1 MSHGAMVPVSD
12 AGFRHGVGVF
22 ETVRVKG
29 GKAPWWKWHQE
40 SIRESARMLGLPVE
54 VKELEKIPAG
64 DGLWRWFVTETGTRS
79 WWNEGMENPPAAYDL
94 DLADTGVWST
104 SWEAR
109 YKTLSYLNR
118 IQAKRE
124 GSKADEER
132 VMLNERG
139 EIASASMANLFWV
152 RGGKLRTPLREGG
165 CRAGTVRRWVLERSG
180 RRVEEGRWKL
190 EELNGAEE
198 IFLTNARIGIK
209 PVRAWKGG
217 KLAGSKLAAE
227 LAERFWKESS
237 QVGD

>member
-1 MSHGAMVPVSD
+1 M
-12 AGFRHGVGVF
+12 
-22 ETVRVKG
+22 
-29 GKAPWWKWHQE
+29 
-40 SIRESARMLGLPVE
+40 
-54 VKELEKIPAG
+54 EKIPAG

-152 RGGKLRTPLREGG
+152 RDGKLRTPSRECG
-165 CRAGTVRRWVLERSG
+165 CRAGTVRRWLLERSG
-180 RRVEEGRWKL
+180 HQVEEGRWKL

-198 IFLTNARIGIK
+198 IFLTNARIGIR
-209 PVRAWKGG
+209 PVKHWRQAKVSKTDLGISLG
-217 KLAGSKLAAE
+217 K
-227 LAERFWKESS
+227 RFMEESLTS
-237 QVGD
+237 DKMMP

>member
-124 GSKADEER
+124 GGKPDEER

-139 EIASASMANLFWV
+139 EIASASTANLFWV
-152 RGGKLRTPLREGG
+152 RDGKLRTPSRECG

-180 RRVEEGRWKL
+180 HRVEEGKWKL
-190 EELNGAEE
+190 EELSGAEE

-209 PVRAWKGG
+209 PVRSWKGRI
-217 KLAGSKLAAE
+217 LATSTIGLA
-227 LAERFWKESS
+227 LNHRFFSA
-237 QVGD
+237 D

>member
-1 MSHGAMVPVSD
+1 MSDLATVPISD

-22 ETVRVKG
+22 ETVRVQN
-29 GKAPWWKWHQE
+29 GKAPWREWHLE
-40 SIRESARMLGLPVE
+40 SIRESAKVLGLKAE
-54 VKELEKIPAG
+54 EKEFSEIPGG
-64 DGLWRWFVTETGTRS
+64 DGIWRWFVTETGTRT
-79 WWNEGMENPPAAYDL
+79 WWSDGIELPPAAYDL
-94 DLADTGVWST
+94 DLTETGVWST
-104 SWEAR
+104 SWEAQ

-124 GSKADEER
+124 GQKPDQER

-139 EIASASMANLFWV
+139 EIASASMANLFWM
-152 RGGKLRTPLREGG
+152 RDGKLRTPSRECG
-165 CRAGTVRRWVLERSG
+165 CRAGTVRRWLLERSG
-180 RRVEEGRWKL
+180 RRVEEGTWKP

-209 PVRAWKGG
+209 PVRAWRGK

-237 QVGD
+237 

>member
-1 MSHGAMVPVSD
+1 VSDQGAVPVSD

-22 ETVRVKG
+22 ETVRVQN
-29 GKAPWWKWHQE
+29 GKAPWREWHME
-40 SIRESARMLGLPVE
+40 SIRESAKVLGLKAE
-54 VKELEKIPAG
+54 EKEFAKIPDG
-64 DGLWRWFVTETGTRS
+64 DGIWRWFVTETGTRT
-79 WWNEGMENPPAAYDL
+79 WWSNGIENPPADYDL
-94 DLADTGVWST
+94 DLAATGVWST

-124 GSKADEER
+124 CGKPDEER

-152 RGGKLRTPLREGG
+152 RDGKLRTPSRECG

-209 PVRAWKGG
+209 PVRAWRGK

-237 QVGD
+237 

>member
-1 MSHGAMVPVSD
+1 
-12 AGFRHGVGVF
+12 VGVF

-40 SIRESARMLGLPVE
+40 SIRESARMLGLKVE
-54 VKELEKIPAG
+54 VKELEKIPSG
-64 DGLWRWFVTETGTRS
+64 DGLWRWFVTETGTRT
-79 WWNEGMENPPAAYDL
+79 WWSGGIELPPVAYRL
-94 DLADTGVWST
+94 DLAATGVWST

-152 RGGKLRTPLREGG
+152 RDGKLRTPSRECG
-165 CRAGTVRRWVLERSG
+165 CRAGTVRRWLLERSG
-180 RRVEEGRWKL
+180 HQVEEGRWKL

-198 IFLTNARIGIK
+198 IFLTNARIGIR
-209 PVRAWKGG
+209 PVKHWRQAKVSKTDLGSSLG
-217 KLAGSKLAAE
+217 KRLMNEE
-227 LAERFWKESS
+227 LTSN
-237 QVGD
+237 